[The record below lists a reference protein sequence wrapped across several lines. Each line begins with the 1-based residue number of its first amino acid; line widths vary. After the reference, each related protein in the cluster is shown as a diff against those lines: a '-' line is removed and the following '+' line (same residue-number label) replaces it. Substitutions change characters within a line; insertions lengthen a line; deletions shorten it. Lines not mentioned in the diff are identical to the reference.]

1 MAKQNDHELE
11 EDRAIMEREQP
22 LRALICSGYDEFSCL
37 EAYYRFRKLVF
48 VDHEGWN
55 LKHSTTLEFDQFDVA
70 STAFAMIFRGKD
82 LVAGFRAIR
91 TDQPYL
97 VRDVFPK
104 LATLRRLPSRRDAYE
119 ISRFGTIPWIEDRMG
134 LARVTYGLM
143 FAFAR
148 SRGAVC
154 LVALADRT
162 YERYLRTQGIRTLRY
177 GPPQV
182 IGVSTGGRPIEGL
195 VGEIPMNGDNFDR
208 ISTLINLTH
217 SMEIDDASCLRRH
230 SALSA

>member
-1 MAKQNDHELE
+1 M
-11 EDRAIMEREQP
+11 
-22 LRALICSGYDEFSCL
+22 ICSGNDEFSCL
-37 EAYYRFRKLVF
+37 EAYYTFRKRVF
-48 VDHEGWN
+48 VDHEGWI
-55 LKHSTTLEFDQFDVA
+55 LQHSATREFDQFDVS
-70 STAFAMIFRGKD
+70 STAYAMIFRGKD

-97 VRDVFPK
+97 VKDVFPK
-104 LATLRRLPSRRDAYE
+104 LATLRQFPSRRDTFE
-119 ISRFGTIPWIEDRMG
+119 ISRFGIAPGAKDRLD
-134 LARVTYGLM
+134 LAHLTYGLM

-162 YERYLRTQGIRTLRY
+162 YERYLRAQGIRTRRY
-177 GPPQV
+177 GPPQD
-182 IGVSTGGRPIEGL
+182 IGVSTDGKPIEGL

-217 SMEIDDASCLRRH
+217 AMEIKDASCLRRR